1 MTNSVNFF
9 GGAGTRRLSVLAA
22 LIASACSAPALAQ
35 QADKSSDTSIDRISI
50 IGSQQKL
57 DQAAGAVDVIDELQ
71 LEQFNFDDI
80 NRILSQVPGVN
91 IRQEDGYGLRP
102 NIGFRGV
109 TPERSKKINIMEDG
123 VLIGPA
129 PYSAPAAYYFPMAS
143 RMTAV
148 EVTKGPSTIQY
159 GPNTVAGAIN
169 LVSRAIPTDSEGRV
183 DVSAGSD
190 GYYKGHVHYGNT
202 NGAFGYLLEAITLG
216 ADGFKE
222 LDGGGDTGFD
232 KTDLMAKFNYQFS
245 VGDTAQLIELKLSR
259 SDETSDET
267 YLGLSD
273 ADFAADPYRRYAA
286 SQLDTFE
293 ADHRQ
298 VQLTHVLETDTI
310 QLTTRLYRNDFE
322 RDWFKLDNF
331 TSSQGGQVPTLLEV
345 MTRPESEANQ
355 RFYQVLTGQRDSTS
369 QEILQLN
376 SNDREFFSQGIQFD
390 LDTEFAVW
398 GLTHEVAAGLRW
410 HEDEIQRNHTA
421 TNHFMRSGE
430 LTPTGEATRPTT
442 TNTENTEAL
451 SVYVQD
457 TVTLGDLRLTAGV
470 RGELIDGFYQN
481 RNPGFEQ
488 DFQHKTTRIWLPS
501 LSGYYALTDQQ
512 GVFAGVHKGFVPTS
526 PIQAASIAVEESVNY
541 EAGWRYINNGD
552 RVELTGFYSDYSNL
566 IESCSL
572 SSGCATDQTFA
583 AGEVDVYGLE
593 ASWQSS
599 FRLPNGWTL
608 PVAVNYTRTES
619 EFNNTFYSSFAQWG
633 FVEEG
638 NPVPYLAENTGSV
651 SVGVQGNRWDVYLLA
666 NYVSDM
672 PEAAQTALTGDSRDS
687 TLAGVRTDSMLTLD
701 IAASYRVSGRSKVY
715 LKLDNV
721 SEEEDIVSRR
731 PYGAR
736 PGKPRQVQLGYQY
749 QF

>member
-1 MTNSVNFF
+1 MTKTSMFTSR
-9 GGAGTRRLSVLAA
+9 GRLTAVAA
-22 LIASACSAPALAQ
+22 IISASLSTPALA
-35 QADKSSDTSIDRISI
+35 DETSVERVSI
-50 IGSQQKL
+50 IGNQQKI
-57 DQAAGAVDVIDELQ
+57 DQAAGAVDVIGELQ
-71 LEQFNFDDI
+71 LEQFQFDDI

-169 LVSRAIPTDSEGRV
+169 MVSRGIPADSEGAV
-183 DVSAGSD
+183 DVAAGTD
-190 GYYKGHVHYGNT
+190 GYYKGHAHYGNT
-202 NGAFGYLLEAITLG
+202 NGQFGYLLEAITLG

-222 LDGGGDTGFD
+222 LDNGDDTGFD
-232 KTDLMAKFNYQFS
+232 KTDLLAKFNYRFS
-245 VGDTAQLIELKLSR
+245 VGETSQLVELKVSR
-259 SDETSDET
+259 SDETSNET
-267 YLGLSD
+267 YLGLTD
-273 ADFAADPYRRYAA
+273 ADFAATPYRRYAA
-286 SQLDTFE
+286 SQLDKFE
-293 ADHRQ
+293 AEHSQ
-298 VQLTHVLETDTI
+298 VQLTHLLETD
-310 QLTTRLYRNDFE
+310 QLRVTTRLYRNDFE
-322 RDWFKLDNF
+322 RDWFKIDNF
-331 TSSQGGQVPTLLEV
+331 TSSQGGQVPSLLEIL
-345 MTRPESEANQ
+345 TRPEDETNQ
-355 RFYQVLTGQRDSTS
+355 RYYQVLTGQRDSTS

-376 SNDREFFSQGIQFD
+376 SNDREFFSQGVQIDVDGDVTLF
-390 LDTEFAVW
+390 
-398 GLTHEVAAGLRW
+398 GLQHEIATGIRF

-421 TNHFMRSGE
+421 TNYFMRSGS
-430 LTPTGEATRPTT
+430 LTPTGEDTRATT
-442 TNTENTEAL
+442 TNTENTEAI
-451 SVYVQD
+451 SVYLQD
-457 TVTLGDLRLTAGV
+457 TITLGDLRLTAGI
-470 RGELIDGFYQN
+470 RGELIDGYYQN
-481 RNPGFEQ
+481 RTPGFEQ

-501 LSGYYALTDQQ
+501 VSGYYALNREH

-526 PIQAASIAVEESVNY
+526 PIQDASIDVEESINY
-541 EAGWRYINNGD
+541 EAGWRYINNGT
-552 RVELTGFYSDYSNL
+552 RVEVTTFYSDYSNL

-572 SSGCATDQTFA
+572 SSGCATDLTFA

-593 ASWQSS
+593 TSWHTSY
-599 FRLPNGWTL
+599 RLTNGWSMPIT
-608 PVAVNYTRTES
+608 VNYTRTES
-619 EFNNTFYSSFAQWG
+619 EFNNSFYSSFAQWG
-633 FVEEG
+633 FVNEG
-638 NPVPYLAENTGSV
+638 DSVPYLANNVGSL
-651 SVGVQGNRWDVYLLA
+651 SIGLQGNRWDVYLLA

-687 TLAGVRTDSMLTLD
+687 TLAGVRTDAMFTLD
-701 IAASYRVSGRSKVY
+701 MSASYRFPDWGKVY

-721 SEEEDIVSRR
+721 TEEEDIVSRR